1 MLFCIVCSPTQPSVN
16 SVWLHRGY
24 CEQESR
30 HPHKPQASFLW
41 VCPQS
46 VLYFNKQFYL
56 SLSHFAKSYIYLVEM
71 YL

>member
-1 MLFCIVCSPTQPSVN
+1 MLFCIVCLPTQPSVN
-16 SVWLHRGY
+16 SVWLHHGY

-30 HPHKPQASFLW
+30 QLHKPQASFLW

-46 VLYFNKQFYL
+46 ALYLSKRFYL
-56 SLSHFAKSYIYLVEM
+56 SLSRFANSYIYLVEV